1 MAGLLLKR
9 DITKRFVALTK
20 YLLISGTVKS
30 KTEIGT
36 LIGQPLQVVSKLL
49 TGQRIITLEQ
59 MKNLIS
65 NTAIDSHW
73 FLTGKGE
80 MIRYSSAIIQESQT
94 EYSSTNN
101 PSKTV
106 AAILPLVSELEE
118 KFGLLKKENDKVK
131 SQLEQLQTTVR
142 KKSTH
147 Q

>member
-1 MAGLLLKR
+1 
-9 DITKRFVALTK
+9 
-20 YLLISGTVKS
+20 
-30 KTEIGT
+30 
-36 LIGQPLQVVSKLL
+36 
-49 TGQRIITLEQ
+49 
-59 MKNLIS
+59 
-65 NTAIDSHW
+65 
-73 FLTGKGE
+73 